1 MYILAFAV
9 ILTIF
14 VKKSNAVSTVVDT
27 DKPQFGTENIE
38 ASATVRAVEDEG
50 ALSHS
55 LRAEVPSTLPT
66 PSINP
71 NAPDVAD
78 NPLNPSNDG
87 VPDSHLTGG
96 VKATLDHDSTHAFV
110 KDIHETPVAA
120 ENTHPS
126 AEIDA
131 EAFKAK
137 FALLVDKLDES
148 EANKE
153 KLIPSFNKRWSAQLL
168 AKPETK
174 GEIATMFLHTL
185 LKLHYD
191 EDAVRELLN
200 DDANLNRW
208 FSHVLKH

>member
-27 DKPQFGTENIE
+27 DKPQFGPRT
-38 ASATVRAVEDEG
+38 
-50 ALSHS
+50 
-55 LRAEVPSTLPT
+55 LRPQQPCELPSTLPT